1 MATVKP
7 IPTPPAPPTN
17 SGIFPGYRVNPPG
30 IGADAYGKR
39 GSLEPTSDMGKTPSW
54 WQDYRYSGA
63 YEPGAEL
70 ATTVNMLIPYM
81 SPIDRKYWSGWLYQ
95 QDPNQFGGYAPDKIK
110 DTDYGNEGD
119 LATRG
124 SYTSADRAK
133 GAWQALSNRL
143 LNKDDAVTTND
154 ATMGDLGPAAPWLQR
169 VFGALQKYDTP
180 TTGDR
185 RTRAQ
190 ERALQNE
197 LNQFWSEA
205 QGSEDLQPYLELAK
219 RFVAP
224 SFKNAPI
231 STPTP
236 MGARESAYQQPTSS
250 YTRNNY
256 VSNPRWL

>member
-1 MATVKP
+1 MATTTV
-7 IPTPPAPPTN
+7 IPTPPSPPN
-17 SGIFPGYRVNPPG
+17 NMGIYPGFRPSQPPVYSYKSGVPTQPTDV
-30 IGADAYGKR
+30 
-39 GSLEPTSDMGKTPSW
+39 GSTPSW
-54 WQDYRYSGA
+54 WTDYRYSGA

-81 SPIDRKYWSGWLYQ
+81 SPIDRKYWSSWLYQ
-95 QDPNQFGGYAPDKIK
+95 QDPSKFAGYEPGKIAN
-110 DTDYGNEGD
+110 DAYGSEGD

-124 SYTSADRAK
+124 SYTSADRAQS
-133 GAWQALSNRL
+133 AWTALSNRL
-143 LNKDDAVTTND
+143 LNKDDNIATND

-169 VFGALQKYDTP
+169 VFGALQQYNTQNV
-180 TTGDR
+180 GDR

-224 SFKNAPI
+224 SFKNAPV

-236 MGARESAYQQPTSS
+236 MGARQSAYEAPYQS
-250 YTRNNY
+250 YSRSNFI
-256 VSNPRWL
+256 SNPRYI